1 MCATALLMTT
11 LVAPPARAQTPLVVG
26 AVRDQRGVPVAG
38 AAVVGRR
45 GNQAP
50 LRTTTDGLG
59 TFALAASGV
68 SSVLVTCRYCGPA
81 VVWVRAGEPVVVIVD
96 RYEAL
101 ASDAPT
107 SSDLE
112 NLPYA
117 HVESALAL
125 RPFTLLEQ
133 SVDAYPGSRLSDRG
147 LAPSGSL
154 LIDDGAPNYDIVSGS
169 SPYELVP
176 AQYERTATLSD
187 ASNAYLYGD
196 QAAGGAVNASPFG
209 SDSNWQVAT
218 LGSDAIARAQIGSDN
233 LGAVLG
239 SLTNDEESRQRG
251 DLSANFSLGAD
262 QSLAVAAG
270 SEQGRTFTSGTSQYA
285 GSFSFADATYA
296 DPQLANLYVS
306 AVLDRGGY
314 ALGTAQNSSTA
325 VWSDSGLNIGVRSR
339 GPVSTFADLGV
350 RASTGFYDQQLPYYY
365 YAPPPRVG
373 ADLTQTRA
381 DAGVNASG
389 RDYDVTAGVGTF
401 WIDYA
406 GGTTGVSR
414 PAKAA
419 LALPSIQ
426 AQLFPNQ
433 RWSLNL
439 QDSDSFTLPTFV
451 DQYQY
456 SGPGLNTVEYDR
468 NALLAE
474 ALTYTD
480 QARLRISLE
489 QATERVAGAASG
501 TITSAGLSADL
512 AGRPVDRAA
521 GLDDACDRHGSGLR
535 IDDGVRWKHD
545 AHRQRVLVNLRRY
558 TGGLRLDAIYRRDL
572 LDGAPFYHVDGD
584 LSGPIAE
591 PPSLVRRRRRPGA
604 PEVSRRGVTFRSV
617 RRRDCLRNQIA
628 GGVAAACELIRSLTP
643 RRAVPAGAGGGAS
656 GACPVH
662 RQRQAYGQA
671 QRPGW
676 EHRAEREAG
685 AA

>member
-1 MCATALLMTT
+1 MCATALVATT
-11 LVAPPARAQTPLVVG
+11 LVAPPARAQAPLVVG

-45 GNQAP
+45 GAQAP
-50 LRTTTDGLG
+50 LRTSTDRLG

-68 SSVLVTCRYCGPA
+68 VSILVTCRYCGPA
-81 VVWVRAGEPVVVIVD
+81 IVSVRAGEPVVVIVD

-101 ASDAPT
+101 ASDSPS

-154 LIDDGAPNYDIVSGS
+154 LVDDGAPNYDVVNGS

-176 AQYERTATLSD
+176 AQYERTATSSD

-196 QAAGGAVNASPFG
+196 QAGGGIVNASPFG
-209 SDSNWQVAT
+209 TDSNWQVAT
-218 LGSDAIARAQIGSDN
+218 LGSDAIARAQTGSDN
-233 LGAVLG
+233 LGAVFG
-239 SLTNDEESRQRG
+239 SFTNDEESRQRS
-251 DLSANFSLGAD
+251 DLSATFSLGAD
-262 QSLAVAAG
+262 QSLAFAAG
-270 SEQGRTFTSGTSQYA
+270 SEQGRTFNSGTSQFD
-285 GSFSFADATYA
+285 GSFSFADAAYA

-306 AVLDRGGY
+306 AVLDRGNYTLSTG
-314 ALGTAQNSSTA
+314 QNVSNA
-325 VWSDSGLNIGVRSR
+325 VWSDSGLNIGVRSL
-339 GPVSTFADLGV
+339 GAVSAFADFGI
-350 RASTGFYDQQLPYYY
+350 RASTGFYDQQAPYDYYY
-365 YAPPPRVG
+365 SPLPRVG

-406 GGTTGVSR
+406 GGTTGVSQ

-433 RWSLNL
+433 RWSLDV

-451 DQYQY
+451 DQYEY
-456 SGPGLNTVEYDR
+456 SGTGVDAVEYDR

-480 QARLRISLE
+480 QARLRVSLE
-489 QATERVAGAASG
+489 QSTQRVAGASSG
-501 TITSAGLSADL
+501 TITSQGLSATWQVAPSIALRAWTMHVTDTV
-512 AGRPVDRAA
+512 PVYASTTAYDGNTTPTLNAFW
-521 GLDDACDRHGSGLR
+521 LTYDA
-535 IDDGVRWKHD
+535 
-545 AHRQRVLVNLRRY
+545 

-584 LSGPIAE
+584 LSGPIAGRLRWYAGVE
-591 PPSLVRRRRRPGA
+591 DRERR
-604 PEVSRRGVTFRSV
+604 TFLDV
-617 RRRDCLRNQIA
+617 GLRF
-628 GGVAAACELIRSLTP
+628 GG
-643 RRAVPAGAGGGAS
+643 
-656 GACPVH
+656 H
-662 RQRQAYGQA
+662 
-671 QRPGW
+671 
-676 EHRAEREAG
+676 
-685 AA
+685 

>member
-1 MCATALLMTT
+1 VNRPLICATALLVTT

-101 ASDAPT
+101 ASDAPS

-196 QAAGGAVNASPFG
+196 QAAGGSVNASPFG

-239 SLTNDEESRQRG
+239 SFTNDEESRQRG
-251 DLSANFSLGAD
+251 DLAANFSLGAD

-270 SEQGRTFTSGTSQYA
+270 SEQGRTFTPGTSQYA

-314 ALGTAQNSSTA
+314 ALGTAQNGSTA

-339 GPVSTFADLGV
+339 GAVSAFADLGV
-350 RASTGFYDQQLPYYY
+350 RASTGFYDQQQPYYY

-389 RDYDVTAGVGTF
+389 RDYDVTAGVGMF
-401 WIDYA
+401 WIDYS
-406 GGTTGVSR
+406 GGTTGVSQ

-419 LALPSIQ
+419 LAIPSIQ

-456 SGPGLNTVEYDR
+456 AAPGVNTVEYDR

-489 QATERVAGAASG
+489 QATERVAGAGSG
-501 TITSAGLSADL
+501 TITSAGLSAVWQL
-512 AGRPVDRAA
+512 APSIALHAWTMHVTDTVPVYALTTAYDGSTSPTVNAFW
-521 GLDDACDRHGSGLR
+521 LTYDA
-535 IDDGVRWKHD
+535 
-545 AHRQRVLVNLRRY
+545 

-584 LSGPIAE
+584 LSGPIANRLRWYAGME
-591 PPSLVRRRRRPGA
+591 DRARR
-604 PEVSRRGVTFRSV
+604 TFLDV
-617 RRRDCLRNQIA
+617 GLRF
-628 GGVAAACELIRSLTP
+628 
-643 RRAVPAGAGGGAS
+643 
-656 GACPVH
+656 
-662 RQRQAYGQA
+662 GQ
-671 QRPGW
+671 
-676 EHRAEREAG
+676 
-685 AA
+685 

>member
-11 LVAPPARAQTPLVVG
+11 LVAPPARAQAPLVVG

-68 SSVLVTCRYCGPA
+68 ISVLVTCRYCGPA
-81 VVWVRAGEPVVVIVD
+81 VASVRAGEPVVVIVD

-101 ASDAPT
+101 ASDAPS

-117 HVESALAL
+117 NVESALAL

-147 LAPSGSL
+147 LAPNGSL
-154 LIDDGAPNYDIVSGS
+154 LVDDGAPNYDVVSGS

-196 QAAGGAVNASPFG
+196 QAAGGTVNASPFG

-239 SLTNDEESRQRG
+239 SFTNDEESRQRG
-251 DLSANFSLGAD
+251 DLSANFSLGAG
-262 QSLAVAAG
+262 QSLAFSAG
-270 SEQGRTFTSGTSQYA
+270 SEQGRTFTSGTSQFA

-306 AVLDRGGY
+306 AVLDRGNY
-314 ALGTAQNSSTA
+314 TLGTGQDASSA
-325 VWSDSGLNIGVRSR
+325 VWSDSGLNIGVRSV
-339 GPVSTFADLGV
+339 GAVSAFADLGV
-350 RASTGFYDQQLPYYY
+350 RASTGFYDQQAPYYY
-365 YAPPPRVG
+365 YYPPPRVG

-406 GGTTGVSR
+406 GGTTGVSQ

-426 AQLFPNQ
+426 AELFPNQ
-433 RWSLNL
+433 RWSLDL

-451 DQYQY
+451 DQYEY
-456 SGPGLNTVEYDR
+456 FGPGVNAVEYDR

-480 QARLRISLE
+480 QARLRVSLE
-489 QATERVAGAASG
+489 QATQRVAGASSG
-501 TITSAGLSADL
+501 TITSAGLSATWQVAPSIAL
-512 AGRPVDRAA
+512 RAWTMHVTDTVPA
-521 GLDDACDRHGSGLR
+521 YALPAAYDGSTTPTVNAFWLTYDATR
-535 IDDGVRWKHD
+535 
-545 AHRQRVLVNLRRY
+545 
-558 TGGLRLDAIYRRDL
+558 GLRLDAIYRRDL

-584 LSGPIAE
+584 LSGPVVNRLRWYAGVE
-591 PPSLVRRRRRPGA
+591 DRARR
-604 PEVSRRGVTFRSV
+604 TFLDV
-617 RRRDCLRNQIA
+617 GLRF
-628 GGVAAACELIRSLTP
+628 GG
-643 RRAVPAGAGGGAS
+643 
-656 GACPVH
+656 H
-662 RQRQAYGQA
+662 
-671 QRPGW
+671 
-676 EHRAEREAG
+676 
-685 AA
+685 

>member
-1 MCATALLMTT
+1 MTT
-11 LVAPPARAQTPLVVG
+11 LVAAPARAQAPLVVG

-38 AAVVGRR
+38 AVVAGRR
-45 GNQAP
+45 GNQPP
-50 LRTTTDGLG
+50 LRTTTDRLG

-68 SSVLVTCRYCGPA
+68 LSVLVTCRYCAPA
-81 VVWVRAGEPVVVIVD
+81 VVSVRAGEPVVVIVA

-101 ASDAPT
+101 TSDAPS

-154 LIDDGAPNYDIVSGS
+154 LVDDGAPNYDVVSGS

-176 AQYERTATLSD
+176 AQYERTATLGD

-196 QAAGGAVNASPFG
+196 QAAGGTVSASPFG

-239 SLTNDEESRQRG
+239 SFTNDEESRQRA

-262 QSLAVAAG
+262 QSLAFAAG
-270 SEQGRTFTSGTSQYA
+270 SEQGRTFTSGTSQFA

-306 AVLDRGGY
+306 AVFDRGNY
-314 ALGTAQNSSTA
+314 TLGTAQNTSTA
-325 VWSDSGLNIGVRSR
+325 VWSDSGLNIGVRSL
-339 GPVSTFADLGV
+339 GAVSAFADLGL
-350 RASTGFYDQQLPYYY
+350 RASTGFYDQQAPYYY
-365 YAPPPRVG
+365 YYPLPRVG

-389 RDYDVTAGVGTF
+389 RDYDVTAGIGTF

-406 GGTTGVSR
+406 GGTAGVSQ

-419 LALPSIQ
+419 LAIPSIQ
-426 AQLFPNQ
+426 AQLFPNR
-433 RWSLNL
+433 RWSLDL
-439 QDSDSFTLPTFV
+439 QDSGSFMLPTFV
-451 DQYQY
+451 DQYEY
-456 SGPGLNTVEYDR
+456 FGPDVNAVEYDR

-480 QARLRISLE
+480 QARLRVSLE
-489 QATERVAGAASG
+489 QATQRVAGASSG
-501 TITSAGLSADL
+501 TITSTGLSAIWQVAPSIAL
-512 AGRPVDRAA
+512 RAWTMHVTDTVPA
-521 GLDDACDRHGSGLR
+521 YALPTAYDGSTTPTVNAFWLTYDA
-535 IDDGVRWKHD
+535 
-545 AHRQRVLVNLRRY
+545 

-584 LSGPIAE
+584 LSGPISNRLRWYAGVE
-591 PPSLVRRRRRPGA
+591 DRARR
-604 PEVSRRGVTFRSV
+604 TFLDV
-617 RRRDCLRNQIA
+617 GLRF
-628 GGVAAACELIRSLTP
+628 GG
-643 RRAVPAGAGGGAS
+643 
-656 GACPVH
+656 H
-662 RQRQAYGQA
+662 
-671 QRPGW
+671 
-676 EHRAEREAG
+676 
-685 AA
+685 

>member
-1 MCATALLMTT
+1 VNRPLVCATALLMTT
-11 LVAPPARAQTPLVVG
+11 LVAAPARAQAPLVVG

-38 AAVVGRR
+38 AVVAGRR

-50 LRTTTDGLG
+50 LRTTTDRLG

-68 SSVLVTCRYCGPA
+68 LSVLVTCRYCAPA
-81 VVWVRAGEPVVVIVD
+81 VVSVRAGEPVVVIVA

-101 ASDAPT
+101 TSDAPS

-154 LIDDGAPNYDIVSGS
+154 LVDDGAPNYDVVSGS

-176 AQYERTATLSD
+176 AQYERTATLGD

-196 QAAGGAVNASPFG
+196 QAAGGTVSASPFG

-239 SLTNDEESRQRG
+239 SFTNDEESRQRA

-262 QSLAVAAG
+262 QSLAFAAG
-270 SEQGRTFTSGTSQYA
+270 SEQGRTFTSGTSQFA

-306 AVLDRGGY
+306 AVFDRGNY
-314 ALGTAQNSSTA
+314 TLGTAQNTSTA
-325 VWSDSGLNIGVRSR
+325 VWSDSGLNIGVRSL
-339 GPVSTFADLGV
+339 GAVSAFADLGL
-350 RASTGFYDQQLPYYY
+350 RASTGFYDQQAPYYY
-365 YAPPPRVG
+365 YYPLPRVG

-389 RDYDVTAGVGTF
+389 RDYDVTAGIGTF

-406 GGTTGVSR
+406 GGTAGVSQ

-419 LALPSIQ
+419 LAIPSIQ
-426 AQLFPNQ
+426 AQLFPNR
-433 RWSLNL
+433 RWSLDL
-439 QDSDSFTLPTFV
+439 QDSGSFMLPTFV
-451 DQYQY
+451 DQYEY
-456 SGPGLNTVEYDR
+456 FGPDVNAVEYDR

-480 QARLRISLE
+480 QARLRVSLE
-489 QATERVAGAASG
+489 QATQRVAGASSG
-501 TITSAGLSADL
+501 TITSTGLSAIWQVAPSIAL
-512 AGRPVDRAA
+512 RAWTMHVTDTVPA
-521 GLDDACDRHGSGLR
+521 YALPTAYDGSTTPTVNAFWLTYDA
-535 IDDGVRWKHD
+535 
-545 AHRQRVLVNLRRY
+545 

-584 LSGPIAE
+584 LSGPISNRLRWYAGVE
-591 PPSLVRRRRRPGA
+591 DRARR
-604 PEVSRRGVTFRSV
+604 TFLDV
-617 RRRDCLRNQIA
+617 GLRF
-628 GGVAAACELIRSLTP
+628 GG
-643 RRAVPAGAGGGAS
+643 
-656 GACPVH
+656 H
-662 RQRQAYGQA
+662 
-671 QRPGW
+671 
-676 EHRAEREAG
+676 
-685 AA
+685 

>member
-1 MCATALLMTT
+1 MNRPLMCATALLITT
-11 LVAPPARAQTPLVVG
+11 LVAAPARAQAPLVVG
-26 AVRDQRGVPVAG
+26 AVRDQRGVPVEG

-50 LRTTTDGLG
+50 LRTTTDRLG

-68 SSVLVTCRYCGPA
+68 ISVRVTCRYCGPA
-81 VVWVRAGEPVVVIVD
+81 VVLVRAGEPVVVIVD

-101 ASDAPT
+101 ASDAPS

-147 LAPSGSL
+147 LAPNGSL
-154 LIDDGAPNYDIVSGS
+154 LIDDGAPNYDVVSGS

-176 AQYERTATLSD
+176 AQYERTATRSD

-196 QAAGGAVNASPFG
+196 QAAGGTVNASPLG

-239 SLTNDEESRQRG
+239 SFTNDEESRQRA

-262 QSLAVAAG
+262 QSLAIAAG
-270 SEQGRTFTSGTSQYA
+270 SEQGRTFTSGTSQFA

-306 AVLDRGGY
+306 AVLDRGNY
-314 ALGTAQNSSTA
+314 TQGTAQNTSTA
-325 VWSDSGLNIGVRSR
+325 VWSDSGLNIGVRSL
-339 GPVSTFADLGV
+339 GAVSAFADLGV
-350 RASTGFYDQQLPYYY
+350 RASTGFYDQQAPYYY
-365 YAPPPRVG
+365 YPLPRVG

-389 RDYDVTAGVGTF
+389 RDYDVTAGVGAF

-406 GGTTGVSR
+406 GGTTGLSQ
-414 PAKAA
+414 PAKTA

-433 RWSLNL
+433 RWTLDL

-451 DQYQY
+451 DQYEY
-456 SGPGLNTVEYDR
+456 SGPGVNAVEYDR
-468 NALLAE
+468 NALVAE
-474 ALTYTD
+474 TLTYTD
-480 QARLRISLE
+480 QARLRVSLE
-489 QATERVAGAASG
+489 QATQHVAGATSG
-501 TITSAGLSADL
+501 TITSAGLSATWQVAPSIAL
-512 AGRPVDRAA
+512 RAWTMHVTDTVPA
-521 GLDDACDRHGSGLR
+521 YALTTAYDGSTTPTVNAFWLTYDA
-535 IDDGVRWKHD
+535 
-545 AHRQRVLVNLRRY
+545 
-558 TGGLRLDAIYRRDL
+558 TPGGLRLDAIYRQDL
-572 LDGAPFYHVDGD
+572 LDGAPFYHLDGD
-584 LSGPIAE
+584 LSGPISNRLRWYAGVE
-591 PPSLVRRRRRPGA
+591 DRERR
-604 PEVSRRGVTFRSV
+604 TFLDV
-617 RRRDCLRNQIA
+617 GLRF
-628 GGVAAACELIRSLTP
+628 GG
-643 RRAVPAGAGGGAS
+643 
-656 GACPVH
+656 H
-662 RQRQAYGQA
+662 
-671 QRPGW
+671 
-676 EHRAEREAG
+676 
-685 AA
+685 

>member
-11 LVAPPARAQTPLVVG
+11 LVAPPARAQAPLVVG

-68 SSVLVTCRYCGPA
+68 ISVLVTCRYCGPA
-81 VVWVRAGEPVVVIVD
+81 VASVRAGEPVVVIVD

-101 ASDAPT
+101 ASDAPS

-117 HVESALAL
+117 NVESALAL

-133 SVDAYPGSRLSDRG
+133 SVDVYPGSRLSDRG
-147 LAPSGSL
+147 LAPNGSL
-154 LIDDGAPNYDIVSGS
+154 LVDDGAPNYDVVSGS

-196 QAAGGAVNASPFG
+196 QAAGGTVNASPFG

-239 SLTNDEESRQRG
+239 SFTNDEESRQRG
-251 DLSANFSLGAD
+251 DLSATFSLGAG
-262 QSLAVAAG
+262 QSLAFAAG
-270 SEQGRTFTSGTSQYA
+270 SEQGRTFTSGTSQFA

-306 AVLDRGGY
+306 AVLDRGNY
-314 ALGTAQNSSTA
+314 TLGTGENASSA
-325 VWSDSGLNIGVRSR
+325 VWSDSGLNIGVRSL
-339 GPVSTFADLGV
+339 GAVSAFADLGV
-350 RASTGFYDQQLPYYY
+350 RASTGFYDEQAHYYY
-365 YAPPPRVG
+365 YPPPRVG

-406 GGTTGVSR
+406 GGTTGVSQ

-433 RWSLNL
+433 RWSLDL

-451 DQYQY
+451 DQYEFFG
-456 SGPGLNTVEYDR
+456 SGVNAVEYDR

-480 QARLRISLE
+480 QARLRVSLE
-489 QATERVAGAASG
+489 QATQRVAGASSG
-501 TITSAGLSADL
+501 TITSAGLSVTWQVAPSIAL
-512 AGRPVDRAA
+512 RAWTMHVTDTVPA
-521 GLDDACDRHGSGLR
+521 YALPAAYDGSATPTVNAFWLTYDATC
-535 IDDGVRWKHD
+535 
-545 AHRQRVLVNLRRY
+545 
-558 TGGLRLDAIYRRDL
+558 GLRLDAIYRRDL

-584 LSGPIAE
+584 LSGPIVNRLRWYAGVE
-591 PPSLVRRRRRPGA
+591 DRARR
-604 PEVSRRGVTFRSV
+604 TFLDV
-617 RRRDCLRNQIA
+617 GLRF
-628 GGVAAACELIRSLTP
+628 GG
-643 RRAVPAGAGGGAS
+643 
-656 GACPVH
+656 H
-662 RQRQAYGQA
+662 
-671 QRPGW
+671 
-676 EHRAEREAG
+676 
-685 AA
+685 

>member
-1 MCATALLMTT
+1 MNRPLVCATALLMTT
-11 LVAPPARAQTPLVVG
+11 LVAAPARAQAPLVVG

-38 AAVVGRR
+38 AVVAGRR
-45 GNQAP
+45 GNQPP
-50 LRTTTDGLG
+50 LRTTTDRLG

-68 SSVLVTCRYCGPA
+68 LSVLVTCRYCAPA
-81 VVWVRAGEPVVVIVD
+81 VVSVRAGEPVVVIVA

-101 ASDAPT
+101 TSDAPS

-154 LIDDGAPNYDIVSGS
+154 LVDDGAPNYDVVSGS

-176 AQYERTATLSD
+176 AQYERTATLGD

-196 QAAGGAVNASPFG
+196 QAAGGTVSASPFG

-239 SLTNDEESRQRG
+239 SFTNDEESRQRA

-262 QSLAVAAG
+262 QSLAFAAG
-270 SEQGRTFTSGTSQYA
+270 SEQGRTFTSGTSQFA

-306 AVLDRGGY
+306 AVFDRGNY
-314 ALGTAQNSSTA
+314 TLGTAQNTSTA
-325 VWSDSGLNIGVRSR
+325 VWSDSGLNIGVRSL
-339 GPVSTFADLGV
+339 GAVSAFADLGL
-350 RASTGFYDQQLPYYY
+350 RASTGFYDQQAPYYY
-365 YAPPPRVG
+365 YYPLPRVG

-389 RDYDVTAGVGTF
+389 RDYDVTAGIGTF

-406 GGTTGVSR
+406 GGTAGVSQ

-419 LALPSIQ
+419 LAIPSIQ
-426 AQLFPNQ
+426 AQLFPNR
-433 RWSLNL
+433 RWSLDL
-439 QDSDSFTLPTFV
+439 QDSGSFMLPTFV
-451 DQYQY
+451 DQYEY
-456 SGPGLNTVEYDR
+456 FGPDVNAVEYDR

-480 QARLRISLE
+480 QARLRVSLE
-489 QATERVAGAASG
+489 QATQRVAGASSG
-501 TITSAGLSADL
+501 TITSTGLSAIWQVAPSIAL
-512 AGRPVDRAA
+512 RAWTMHVTDTVPA
-521 GLDDACDRHGSGLR
+521 YALPTAYDGSTTPTVNAFWLTYDA
-535 IDDGVRWKHD
+535 
-545 AHRQRVLVNLRRY
+545 

-584 LSGPIAE
+584 LSGPISNRLRWYAGVE
-591 PPSLVRRRRRPGA
+591 DRARR
-604 PEVSRRGVTFRSV
+604 TFLDV
-617 RRRDCLRNQIA
+617 GLRF
-628 GGVAAACELIRSLTP
+628 GG
-643 RRAVPAGAGGGAS
+643 
-656 GACPVH
+656 H
-662 RQRQAYGQA
+662 
-671 QRPGW
+671 
-676 EHRAEREAG
+676 
-685 AA
+685 

>member
-11 LVAPPARAQTPLVVG
+11 LVVPPARAQAPLVVG

-59 TFALAASGV
+59 TFLLAASGV
-68 SSVLVTCRYCGPA
+68 VSVLVTCRYCGPA
-81 VVWVRAGEPVVVIVD
+81 VVSVRTGEPVVVIVD

-101 ASDAPT
+101 ASDAPS

-147 LAPSGSL
+147 LAPGGSL
-154 LIDDGAPNYDIVSGS
+154 LVDDGAPNYDIVSGT

-196 QAAGGAVNASPFG
+196 QAAGGTVNASPFG

-239 SLTNDEESRQRG
+239 SFTNDEESRQRT
-251 DLSANFSLGAD
+251 DLSANFSPGAE
-262 QSLAVAAG
+262 QSLAFSAG
-270 SEQGRTFTSGTSQYA
+270 SEQGRTFTSGTSQFA

-306 AVLDRGGY
+306 AVLDRGSY
-314 ALGTAQNSSTA
+314 TLGTGQNTSSA
-325 VWSDSGLNIGVRSR
+325 VWSDSGLNIGVRSL
-339 GPVSTFADLGV
+339 GAVSAFADLGV
-350 RASTGFYDQQLPYYY
+350 RASTGFYDQQAPYYY
-365 YAPPPRVG
+365 YNPLPRVG
-373 ADLTQTRA
+373 AGLTQTRA

-406 GGTTGVSR
+406 GGTTGVSQ

-433 RWSLNL
+433 RWSLDL
-439 QDSDSFTLPTFV
+439 QSSDSFTLPTFV
-451 DQYQY
+451 DQYEY
-456 SGPGLNTVEYDR
+456 AAPDVNAVEYDR

-480 QARLRISLE
+480 QARLRVSLE
-489 QATERVAGAASG
+489 QATQRVAGASSG
-501 TITSAGLSADL
+501 TITSAGLSAIWQVAPSISLRAWTMHVTDTV
-512 AGRPVDRAA
+512 PVYALTTAYD
-521 GLDDACDRHGSGLR
+521 GSTTPT
-535 IDDGVRWKHD
+535 
-545 AHRQRVLVNLRRY
+545 VNAFWLTY
-558 TGGLRLDAIYRRDL
+558 DTTGGLRLDVIYRRDL

-584 LSGPIAE
+584 LSGPIANRLRWYAAVE
-591 PPSLVRRRRRPGA
+591 DRARR
-604 PEVSRRGVTFRSV
+604 TFLDV
-617 RRRDCLRNQIA
+617 GLRF
-628 GGVAAACELIRSLTP
+628 GG
-643 RRAVPAGAGGGAS
+643 
-656 GACPVH
+656 H
-662 RQRQAYGQA
+662 
-671 QRPGW
+671 
-676 EHRAEREAG
+676 
-685 AA
+685 

>member
-11 LVAPPARAQTPLVVG
+11 LVAPPARAQAPLVVG

-38 AAVVGRR
+38 AAVVGHR

-59 TFALAASGV
+59 TFALAGSGIV
-68 SSVLVTCRYCGPA
+68 SVLVTCRYCGPA
-81 VVWVRAGEPVVVIVD
+81 VASVRAGEPVVVIVD

-101 ASDAPT
+101 ASDAPS

-117 HVESALAL
+117 NVESALAL

-147 LAPSGSL
+147 LAPGGSL
-154 LIDDGAPNYDIVSGS
+154 LVDDGAPNYDVVSGS

-176 AQYERTATLSD
+176 AQYERTATRSD
-187 ASNAYLYGD
+187 ASDAYLYGD
-196 QAAGGAVNASPFG
+196 QAAGGTVNASPFG

-239 SLTNDEESRQRG
+239 SFTNDEESRQRG
-251 DLSANFSLGAD
+251 DLSANLSLGAD
-262 QSLAVAAG
+262 QSLAFAAG
-270 SEQGRTFTSGTSQYA
+270 SEQGRTFTSGTSQFA
-285 GSFSFADATYA
+285 GSFSFADATYT

-306 AVLDRGGY
+306 AVLDRGNY
-314 ALGTAQNSSTA
+314 TLGTGQNTSTA
-325 VWSDSGLNIGVRSR
+325 VWSDSGLNIGVRSL
-339 GPVSTFADLGV
+339 GAVSAFADFGV
-350 RASTGFYDQQLPYYY
+350 RASTGFYDQQAPYYY
-365 YAPPPRVG
+365 YPLPRIG

-406 GGTTGVSR
+406 GGTTGVSQ
-414 PAKAA
+414 PAKTA

-433 RWSLNL
+433 RWSLDL

-451 DQYQY
+451 DQYEY
-456 SGPGLNTVEYDR
+456 FGPGVNAVEYDR

-480 QARLRISLE
+480 QARLRVSLE
-489 QATERVAGAASG
+489 QATQHVAGASSG
-501 TITSAGLSADL
+501 TITSAGLSAVWQVAPSIALHAWTMHVTDTVPAYAL
-512 AGRPVDRAA
+512 LTAYDGSTSPTVNAFW
-521 GLDDACDRHGSGLR
+521 LTYDA
-535 IDDGVRWKHD
+535 
-545 AHRQRVLVNLRRY
+545 

-584 LSGPIAE
+584 LSGPIANRLRWYAGVE
-591 PPSLVRRRRRPGA
+591 DRARRTFLVVG
-604 PEVSRRGVTFRSV
+604 
-617 RRRDCLRNQIA
+617 LRF
-628 GGVAAACELIRSLTP
+628 GG
-643 RRAVPAGAGGGAS
+643 
-656 GACPVH
+656 H
-662 RQRQAYGQA
+662 
-671 QRPGW
+671 
-676 EHRAEREAG
+676 
-685 AA
+685 

>member
-1 MCATALLMTT
+1 MNRPLVCATALLMTT
-11 LVAPPARAQTPLVVG
+11 LVAAPARAQAPLVVG

-38 AAVVGRR
+38 AVVAGRR
-45 GNQAP
+45 GNQP
-50 LRTTTDGLG
+50 HLRTTTDRLG

-68 SSVLVTCRYCGPA
+68 LSVLVTCRYCAPA
-81 VVWVRAGEPVVVIVD
+81 VVSVRAGEPVVVIVA

-101 ASDAPT
+101 TSDAPS

-154 LIDDGAPNYDIVSGS
+154 LVDDGAPNYDVVSGS

-176 AQYERTATLSD
+176 AQYERTATLGD

-196 QAAGGAVNASPFG
+196 QAAGGTVSASPFG

-239 SLTNDEESRQRG
+239 SFTNDEESRQRA

-262 QSLAVAAG
+262 QSLAFAAG
-270 SEQGRTFTSGTSQYA
+270 SEQGRTFTSGTSQFA

-306 AVLDRGGY
+306 AVFDRGNY
-314 ALGTAQNSSTA
+314 TLGTAQNTSTA
-325 VWSDSGLNIGVRSR
+325 VWSDSGLNIGVRSL
-339 GPVSTFADLGV
+339 GAVSAFADLGL
-350 RASTGFYDQQLPYYY
+350 RASTGFYDQQAPYYY
-365 YAPPPRVG
+365 YYPLPRVG

-389 RDYDVTAGVGTF
+389 RDYDVTAGIGTF

-406 GGTTGVSR
+406 GGTAGVSQ

-419 LALPSIQ
+419 LAIPSIQ
-426 AQLFPNQ
+426 AQLFPNR
-433 RWSLNL
+433 RWSLDL
-439 QDSDSFTLPTFV
+439 QDSGSFMLPTFV
-451 DQYQY
+451 DQYEY
-456 SGPGLNTVEYDR
+456 FGPDVNAVEYDR

-480 QARLRISLE
+480 QARLRVSLE
-489 QATERVAGAASG
+489 QATQRVAGASSG
-501 TITSAGLSADL
+501 TITSTGLSAIWQVAPSIAL
-512 AGRPVDRAA
+512 RAWTMHVTDTVPA
-521 GLDDACDRHGSGLR
+521 YALPTAYDGSTTPTVNAFWLTYDA
-535 IDDGVRWKHD
+535 
-545 AHRQRVLVNLRRY
+545 

-584 LSGPIAE
+584 LSGPISNRLRWYAGVE
-591 PPSLVRRRRRPGA
+591 DRARR
-604 PEVSRRGVTFRSV
+604 TFLDV
-617 RRRDCLRNQIA
+617 GLRF
-628 GGVAAACELIRSLTP
+628 GG
-643 RRAVPAGAGGGAS
+643 
-656 GACPVH
+656 H
-662 RQRQAYGQA
+662 
-671 QRPGW
+671 
-676 EHRAEREAG
+676 
-685 AA
+685 